1 MKFLFTNNQKCR
13 LVRERVSLGEKYKA
27 ITDLESGLET
37 DLETL
42 NIDVDD
48 DTQENAEEVE
58 PLKKPS
64 RSEIYAAMELL
75 QKCSLFEEEEVAFKM
90 RRHLEKFNLIYDET
104 QEMKKQQT
112 TIEKFFDRL

>member
-1 MKFLFTNNQKCR
+1 MVPDETAEDYTDTDKNLAVTESV
-13 LVRERVSLGEKYKA
+13 LIDDEDILGQYR
-27 ITDLESGLET
+27 
-37 DLETL
+37 ETL

-64 RSEIYAAMELL
+64 RSEIHAAMELL
-75 QKCSLFEEEEVAFKM
+75 QKCSLLEEEEVAFKM

-104 QEMKKQQT
+104 QEMKKRQT
-112 TIEKFFDRL
+112 TIEKVFDRL